1 LSTTLI
7 IIVALVLYVAV
18 YFLYGK
24 RIATNVA
31 KLDPKAKT
39 PAHRLY
45 DGVDYVPS
53 KWPVVFGHHFAS
65 IAGAGPIVGPIVGI
79 TWGWGAAILW
89 IWFGNAFI
97 GAVHDFMAL
106 VASIRYDGKS
116 IQWVAGEVMKP
127 RVSVIFGIFVYIAMV
142 LIIASFTNVVANT
155 FVGVP
160 SVATASLLFIVIAVI
175 IGYLLYWKKQS
186 LVAMTILGLALLIG
200 AIIFSLSNGITM
212 EKTTWMWIL
221 LVYIILAAA
230 LPVTIL
236 LQPRDYLNAYLLVA
250 FLAIGGVAFLIIN
263 QPMTWPAFTDFSAY
277 AIGGKPSPFWPTVP
291 LIIACGSLSGFHA
304 IVGSGT
310 TSKMLSNEMDALR
323 IGYGAMLTE
332 GFLATIVVASLGA
345 FGLEVAKTTAD
356 KVGVAGWVPLGIP
369 QFSQAYA
376 MGANQAFG
384 MSLTFG
390 TTFASLVVCAF
401 ALTSLDTTC
410 RLGRFAWQDFWGR
423 VIPSPA
429 SQATGGYKF
438 LTNRW
443 IASIIAGGLGVYMA
457 TTGGVFSAIWAA
469 FGAANQMLAAVA
481 LMTACV
487 FSTKILRSGQ
497 KCWITLIPA
506 FFLWV
511 TVFAAMIWYIAV
523 MGSSASPL
531 TMGFMI
537 ILTVLAVILLIEALG
552 ALKSGP
558 KK

>member
-1 LSTTLI
+1 LTTTLI
-7 IIVALVLYVAV
+7 VIVALVIYVAV

-31 KLDPKAKT
+31 KLNPMTKT

-65 IAGAGPIVGPIVGI
+65 IAGAGPIVGPIQGI

-106 VASIRYDGKS
+106 VASIRYDGRS

-127 RVSVIFGIFVYIAMV
+127 RVSVIFGIFVYIAMI
-142 LIIASFTNVVANT
+142 LIIASFTNVVMNT

-160 SVATASLLFIVIAVI
+160 SVAMASILFIVIAVI

-186 LVAMTILGLALLIG
+186 LVAMTVLGLVMLVA
-200 AIIFSLSNGITM
+200 AIWFSLSNPLAA
-212 EKTTWMWIL
+212 EASVWRWVL
-221 LVYIILAAA
+221 LIYIILAAA

-236 LQPRDYLNAYLLVA
+236 LQPRDYLNAYLLIA

-263 QPMTWPAFTDFSAY
+263 APLSWPAFTHFDAVL
-277 AIGGKPSPFWPTVP
+277 IGGKNSPFWPTVP
-291 LIIACGSLSGFHA
+291 LVIACGSLSGFHA

-310 TSKMLSNEMDALR
+310 TSKMLNNEMDALR

-332 GFLATIVVASLGA
+332 GFLASIVIASLGA
-345 FGLEVAKTTAD
+345 FGLQVAQKTAAD
-356 KVGVAGWVPLGIP
+356 VGAAGWVVLGIP
-369 QFSQAYA
+369 QFAQAYA

-384 MSLTFG
+384 MSLSFG

-423 VIPSPA
+423 IVNPA
-429 SQATGGYKF
+429 GQSGGGYKF
-438 LTNRW
+438 LTNKW

-457 TTGGVFSAIWAA
+457 TTGGIFSAIWAA

-487 FSTKILRSGQ
+487 FSTKILRGGQ
-497 KCWITLIPA
+497 KCWLTLIPA
-506 FFLWV
+506 FFLWI
-511 TVFAAMIWYIAV
+511 TVFSAMIWYV
-523 MGSSASPL
+523 MTMSGSASPL
-531 TMGFMI
+531 TMGFMFVLI
-537 ILTVLAVILLIEALG
+537 VLAVILLIEAIS
-552 ALKSGP
+552 ALRSGP
-558 KK
+558 GK

>member
-7 IIVALVLYVAV
+7 ILVALVLYVAV

-24 RIATNVA
+24 RLATNVA
-31 KLDPKAKT
+31 KLNPKTET

-45 DGVDYVPS
+45 DGVDYVPG

-89 IWFGNAFI
+89 IWLGNAFI

-116 IQWVAGEVMKP
+116 IQWIAGEVMRP
-127 RVSVIFGIFVYIAMV
+127 RVSVIFGIFVYIAMI
-142 LIIASFTNVVANT
+142 LIIAAFTNVVMST
-155 FVGVP
+155 FIGVP
-160 SVATASLLFIVIAVI
+160 SVATASILFIVIAVI

-186 LVAMTILGLALLIG
+186 LVAMTILGLVLLVL
-200 AIIFSLSNGITM
+200 AIWFSLSNGM
-212 EKTTWMWIL
+212 VAGAGTWRWVL

-250 FLAIGGVAFLIIN
+250 FLVIGGVAFLIIN
-263 QPMTWPAFTDFSAY
+263 HPMTWPAFTSFSAY
-277 AIGGKPSPFWPTVP
+277 TIGGQPSPFWPTVP

-310 TSKMLSNEMDALR
+310 TSKMLNNEMDALR

-332 GFLATIVVASLGA
+332 GFLATVVVASLGA

-356 KVGVAGWVPLGIP
+356 KVGIAGWVPLGIP

-384 MSLTFG
+384 MSVSFG

-423 VIPSPA
+423 VIPKPA
-429 SQATGGYKF
+429 SQSSGGYKV

-443 IASIIAGGLGVYMA
+443 LASIIAGGLGVYMA
-457 TTGGVFSAIWAA
+457 MTGGVFSAIWAG

-487 FSTKILRSGQ
+487 FSTKILRGGQ
-497 KCWITLIPA
+497 KCWLTLIPA

-511 TVFAAMIWYIAV
+511 TVFAAIVWYIAV
-523 MGSSASPL
+523 IGSSASAL
-531 TMGFMI
+531 TVGFMY
-537 ILTVLAVILLIEALG
+537 ILAILAVMLLIEAIG
-552 ALKSGP
+552 ALRSGP

>member
-1 LSTTLI
+1 MTTTLI
-7 IIVALVLYVAV
+7 IVVALVIYVAV

-24 RIATNVA
+24 RIAHSVA
-31 KLDPKAKT
+31 KLDATAKT

-65 IAGAGPIVGPIVGI
+65 IAGAGPIVGPIQGV

-106 VASIRYDGKS
+106 VASIRYDGRS

-127 RVSVIFGIFVYIAMV
+127 RVSVIFGVFVYIAMI
-142 LIIASFTNVVANT
+142 LIIASFTNVVMNT

-160 SVATASLLFIVIAVI
+160 SVAMASVLFILIAVL

-186 LVAMTILGLALLIG
+186 LAAMTALGLVLLVLAIWFSLGNPLTAEASVWRWVLLI
-200 AIIFSLSNGITM
+200 
-212 EKTTWMWIL
+212 
-221 LVYIILAAA
+221 YIILAAA

-250 FLAIGGVAFLIIN
+250 FLVIGGLAFIIIN
-263 QPMTWPAFTDFSAY
+263 EPMSWPAFTSFDAVL
-277 AIGGKPSPFWPTVP
+277 IGGKASPFWPTVP
-291 LIIACGSLSGFHA
+291 LVIACGSLSGFHA

-310 TSKMLSNEMDALR
+310 TSKMLNNEMDALR

-332 GFLATIVVASLGA
+332 GFLATVVVASLGA
-345 FGLEVAKTTAD
+345 FGLEVAQKTAAD
-356 KVGVAGWVPLGIP
+356 VGAAGWVVLGIP

-384 MSLTFG
+384 MSLSFG

-423 VIPSPA
+423 IVSPA
-429 SQATGGYKF
+429 GQSGGGYKF
-438 LTNRW
+438 FTNKW

-481 LMTACV
+481 LITACV
-487 FSTKILRSGQ
+487 FSTKILRGGQ
-497 KCWITLIPA
+497 KCWLTLIPA
-506 FFLWV
+506 FFLWI
-511 TVFAAMIWYIAV
+511 TVFGAMIWYV
-523 MGSSASPL
+523 MTMGPSASPL
-531 TMGFMI
+531 TLGFMY
-537 ILTVLAVILLIEALG
+537 ILIVLAVILLVEALS
-552 ALKSGP
+552 ALRSGP
-558 KK
+558 GK

>member
-1 LSTTLI
+1 LSTTILI
-7 IIVALVLYVAV
+7 LLAAVLYVAV

-31 KLDPKAKT
+31 KLNSATKT

-53 KWPVVFGHHFAS
+53 AWPVVFGHHFAS
-65 IAGAGPIVGPIVGI
+65 IAGAGPIVGPIIGV
-79 TWGWGAAILW
+79 TWGWAPAILW
-89 IWFGNAFI
+89 VWFGNAFI
-97 GAVHDFMAL
+97 GAVHDFMAI

-127 RVSVIFGIFVYIAMV
+127 RVSIVFGIFVYIAMI

-160 SVATASLLFIVIAVI
+160 AVATASLLFIAIAVL

-186 LVAMTILGLALLIG
+186 LLAMTILGLALLAG
-200 AIIFSLSNGITM
+200 AIWFSLGNGIVM
-212 EKTTWMWIL
+212 EKGPWVWII

-236 LQPRDYLNAYLLVA
+236 LQPRDYLNSYLLIA
-250 FLAIGGVAFLIIN
+250 FLGLGGLAFIIIN
-263 QPMTWPAFTDFSAY
+263 APMSWPAFTDFSAY
-277 AIGGKPSPFWPTVP
+277 TIGGQPSPFWPTVP
-291 LIIACGSLSGFHA
+291 LVIACGSLSGFHA

-310 TSKMLSNEMDALR
+310 TSKMLNNEMDALR

-332 GFLATIVVASLGA
+332 GFLATIVIASLGA
-345 FGLEVAKTTAD
+345 FGLTVAKVTAPQ
-356 KVGVAGWVPLGIP
+356 VGAAGWVALGIP

-384 MSLTFG
+384 MSVTFG

-410 RLGRFAWQDFWGR
+410 RLGRFAWQDLFGR
-423 VIPSPA
+423 IVKPA
-429 SQATGGYKF
+429 SQTGGTYKF
-438 LTNRW
+438 FTNKW
-443 IASIIAGGLGVYMA
+443 LASIIAGGLGVYMA
-457 TTGGVFSAIWAA
+457 LTGGVFTAIWAA

-481 LMTACV
+481 LITACV
-487 FSTKILRSGQ
+487 FSTNILRSGQ

-506 FFLWV
+506 FFLWI
-511 TVFAAMIWYIAV
+511 TVFAAMVWYILV
-523 MGSSASPL
+523 VGPTASPL
-531 TMGFMI
+531 TVGFMV
-537 ILTVLAVILLIEALG
+537 ILVILAVILLIEALA
-552 ALKSGP
+552 ALKRGP
-558 KK
+558 NK

>member
-1 LSTTLI
+1 M
-7 IIVALVLYVAV
+7 IVLALVIYVAV
-18 YFLYGK
+18 YVLYGK
-24 RIATNVA
+24 RIAKNVA

-65 IAGAGPIVGPIVGI
+65 IAGAAPIIGPIQGI

-106 VASIRYDGKS
+106 VASIRYDGRS

-127 RVSVIFGIFVYIAMV
+127 RVSVIFGIFVYIAMI
-142 LIIASFTNVVANT
+142 LIIAAFSNVVMST

-160 SVATASLLFIVIAVI
+160 SVAMASVLFIFIAVL

-186 LVAMTILGLALLIG
+186 LVAMTVLGLVLLIA
-200 AIIFSLSNGITM
+200 AIWFSLGNPLTAEAGV
-212 EKTTWMWIL
+212 WRWVL

-250 FLAIGGVAFLIIN
+250 FLVIGGAAFIIIN
-263 QPMTWPAFTDFSAY
+263 APLTWPAFTSFSPVL
-277 AIGGKPSPFWPTVP
+277 IGGKSSPFWPTIP
-291 LIIACGSLSGFHA
+291 LVIACGSLSGFHA
-304 IVGSGT
+304 VVGSGT
-310 TSKMLSNEMDALR
+310 TSKMLNNETDALR

-332 GFLATIVVASLGA
+332 GFLSTIVVTAMGA
-345 FGLEVAKTTAD
+345 FGLEVAKKAAAD
-356 KVGVAGWVPLGIP
+356 VGAAGWVVLGIP
-369 QFSQAYA
+369 QFSEAYA

-384 MSLTFG
+384 MSMSFG

-423 VIPSPA
+423 IVSPA
-429 SQATGGYKF
+429 TQAGGGYKLF
-438 LTNRW
+438 TNRW
-443 IASIIAGGLGVYMA
+443 VASIIAGGLGIYVA
-457 TTGGVFSAIWAA
+457 TTGGLFSAIWAA

-497 KCWITLIPA
+497 KCWMTLIPA
-506 FFLWV
+506 FFLWI
-511 TVFAAMIWYIAV
+511 TVFAAMIWYVMV
-523 MGSSASPL
+523 MGGSASPL
-531 TMGFMI
+531 TMGFMY
-537 ILTVLAVILLIEALG
+537 ILIVLAVILLIEALS
-552 ALKSGP
+552 ALRSGS
-558 KK
+558 K

>member
-7 IIVALVLYVAV
+7 IILALVIYVLV
-18 YFLYGK
+18 YLLYGRRLAK
-24 RIATNVA
+24 NVA
-31 KLDPKAKT
+31 KLNAATPT

-65 IAGAGPIVGPIVGI
+65 IAGAGPIVGPIQGV

-106 VASIRYDGKS
+106 VASIRYDGRS
-116 IQWVAGEVMKP
+116 IQWVAGEVMAP
-127 RVSVIFGIFVYIAMV
+127 RVSVVFGIFVYIAMI
-142 LIIASFTNVVANT
+142 LIIAAFTNVVMST

-160 SVATASLLFIVIAVI
+160 SVAMASLLFIVIAVI
-175 IGYLLYWKKQS
+175 IGYLLYWRKQS
-186 LVAMTILGLALLIG
+186 LAAMTVLGLVLLAL
-200 AIIFSLSNGITM
+200 AIWFSLSNPLTAGTDV
-212 EKTTWMWIL
+212 WRWVL

-250 FLAIGGVAFLIIN
+250 FLVIGGVAFLIIN
-263 QPMTWPAFTDFSAY
+263 APLNWPAFTSFDAHL
-277 AIGGKPSPFWPTVP
+277 IGGVKSPFWPTVP
-291 LIIACGSLSGFHA
+291 LVIACGSLSGFHA

-310 TSKMLSNEMDALR
+310 TSKMLNNETDALR

-332 GFLATIVVASLGA
+332 GFLATVVVASLGA
-345 FGLEVAKTTAD
+345 FGLQVAQKTAAD
-356 KVGVAGWVPLGIP
+356 VGAAGWVVLGIP
-369 QFSQAYA
+369 QFSEAYA

-384 MSLTFG
+384 MSVSFG

-410 RLGRFAWQDFWGR
+410 RLGRFAWQDFFGR
-423 VIPSPA
+423 VIKPA
-429 SQATGGYKF
+429 SQSGGGYKF
-438 LTNRW
+438 ITNRW
-443 IASIIAGGLGVYMA
+443 LASIVAGGLGVYMA

-481 LMTACV
+481 MMAACV
-487 FSTKILRSGQ
+487 FSTKVLRAGQ
-497 KCWITLIPA
+497 KCWLTLIPA

-511 TVFAAMIWYIAV
+511 TVFAAMIWYVLVI
-523 MGSSASPL
+523 GNSASPL
-531 TMGFMI
+531 TVGFMV
-537 ILTVLAVILLIEALG
+537 ILIVLAVILLIEALRS
-552 ALKSGP
+552 LRS
-558 KK
+558 

>member
-1 LSTTLI
+1 MTTTLI
-7 IIVALVLYVAV
+7 ILIALVLYVAV
-18 YFLYGK
+18 YLLYGK
-24 RIATNVA
+24 RIAHNVA
-31 KLDPKAKT
+31 KLDATAKT

-45 DGVDYVPS
+45 DGVDYVPG

-65 IAGAGPIVGPIVGI
+65 IAGAGPIVGPIQGV

-106 VASIRYDGKS
+106 VASIRYDGRS
-116 IQWVAGEVMKP
+116 IQWVAGDVMKP
-127 RVSVIFGIFVYIAMV
+127 RVSVIFGIFVYIAMI
-142 LIIASFTNVVANT
+142 LIIASFTNVVMST

-160 SVATASLLFIVIAVI
+160 SVAMASILFIVIAVI

-186 LVAMTILGLALLIG
+186 LVAMTVLGLVLLVLAIWFSLGNPLTAEAGVWRWVLLI
-200 AIIFSLSNGITM
+200 
-212 EKTTWMWIL
+212 
-221 LVYIILAAA
+221 YIILAAA

-250 FLAIGGVAFLIIN
+250 FLVIGGLAFVIIN
-263 QPMTWPAFTDFSAY
+263 EPLSWPAFTSFDAVL
-277 AIGGKPSPFWPTVP
+277 IGGKPSPFWPTVP

-310 TSKMLSNEMDALR
+310 TSKMLNNEMDALR

-332 GFLATIVVASLGA
+332 GFLATVVVASLGA
-345 FGLEVAKTTAD
+345 FGLEVAKKTAAD
-356 KVGVAGWVPLGIP
+356 VGAAGWTVLGIP

-384 MSLTFG
+384 MSLSFG

-423 VIPSPA
+423 VVSPGA
-429 SQATGGYKF
+429 QSGGGYKF
-438 LTNRW
+438 FTNRW
-443 IASIIAGGLGVYMA
+443 VASIIAGGLGVYIA
-457 TTGGVFSAIWAA
+457 TTGGLFSAIWAA

-487 FSTKILRSGQ
+487 FSTKILRGGQ
-497 KCWITLIPA
+497 KCWMTLIPA
-506 FFLWV
+506 FFLWI
-511 TVFAAMIWYIAV
+511 TVFAAMIWYV
-523 MGSSASPL
+523 MNMAGSASPI
-531 TMGFMI
+531 TMGFMV
-537 ILTVLAVILLIEALG
+537 ILIVLAVILLIEALSS
-552 ALKSGP
+552 LRGP

>member
-1 LSTTLI
+1 MSTTLLI
-7 IIVALVLYVAV
+7 IIALAIYVAV

-24 RIATNVA
+24 RIAHNVA
-31 KLDPKAKT
+31 KLDSTAKT

-45 DGVDYVPS
+45 DGVDYVPG

-65 IAGAGPIVGPIVGI
+65 IAGAGPIVGPIQGI

-142 LIIASFTNVVANT
+142 LIIASFTNVVMNT

-160 SVATASLLFIVIAVI
+160 AVATASILFIFIAVL
-175 IGYLLYWKKQS
+175 IGWLLYWKKQG
-186 LVAMTILGLALLIG
+186 LVPMTILGLVLLVA
-200 AIIFSLSNGITM
+200 AIIFSLSHGWKA
-212 EKTTWMWIL
+212 EASVWRWVL
-221 LVYIILAAA
+221 LIYIILAAA

-250 FLAIGGVAFLIIN
+250 FLVIGGLAFVIIN
-263 QPMTWPAFTDFSAY
+263 APMTWPAFTHFDAVL
-277 AIGGKPSPFWPTVP
+277 IGGKNSPFWPTVP
-291 LIIACGSLSGFHA
+291 LVIACGSLSGFHA

-310 TSKMLSNEMDALR
+310 TSKMLNNEMDALR

-332 GFLATIVVASLGA
+332 GFLATVVVASLGA
-345 FGLEVAKTTAD
+345 FGLEVAKKTAAD
-356 KVGVAGWVPLGIP
+356 VGAAGWTVLGIP
-369 QFSQAYA
+369 QFSTAYA

-384 MSLTFG
+384 MSVSFG

-423 VIPSPA
+423 VVNPA
-429 SQATGGYKF
+429 SQSSGGYKF
-438 LTNRW
+438 FTNRW
-443 IASIIAGGLGVYMA
+443 VASIIAGGLGVYVA
-457 TTGGVFSAIWAA
+457 TTGGIFSAIWAA

-487 FSTKILRSGQ
+487 FSTKILRGGQ
-497 KCWITLIPA
+497 KCWMTLIPA
-506 FFLWV
+506 FFLWI
-511 TVFAAMIWYIAV
+511 TVFGAMIWYLMTMA
-523 MGSSASPL
+523 GSASPL
-531 TMGFMI
+531 TMGFMA

-552 ALKSGP
+552 ALRSSP

>member
-1 LSTTLI
+1 VSTTLM
-7 IIVALVLYVAV
+7 IVLAAVIYVLVYV
-18 YFLYGK
+18 LYGK
-24 RIATNVA
+24 RIARDVA
-31 KLDPKAKT
+31 KLDAKNET

-106 VASIRYDGKS
+106 ISSVRYDGRS
-116 IQWVAGEVMKP
+116 VQWIAGEVMRP
-127 RVSVIFGIFVYIAMV
+127 RVSIIFGIFVYIAMI
-142 LIIASFTNVVANT
+142 LIIAAFTNVVANT

-160 SVATASLLFIVIAVI
+160 SVATASILFIVIAVI
-175 IGYLLYWKKQS
+175 MGYFLYWRKQS
-186 LVAMTILGLALLIG
+186 LVVWTVIGLVLLIAAIIGSQSMPLAL
-200 AIIFSLSNGITM
+200 
-212 EKTTWMWIL
+212 EKTPWMWIL

-250 FLAIGGVAFLIIN
+250 FLALGGVAFLVIN
-263 QPMTWPAFTDFSAY
+263 EPLSWPAFTDFSAY
-277 AIGGKPSPFWPTVP
+277 TIGGKASPFWPTVP

-310 TSKMLSNEMDALR
+310 TSKMLDNEIHALR
-323 IGYGAMLTE
+323 IGYGGMLTE

-345 FGLEVAKTTAD
+345 FGLKVAGVSAAE
-356 KVGVAGWVPLGIP
+356 VGVQGWTPLGIP
-369 QFSQAYA
+369 QFSEAYA

-384 MSLTFG
+384 MSMDFG
-390 TTFASLVVCAF
+390 ITFASLVVCAF

-410 RLGRFAWQDFWGR
+410 RLGRFAWVDLWGR
-423 VIPSPA
+423 FIPSQ
-429 SQATGGYKF
+429 SGGAYRV
-438 LTNRW
+438 LSNRW
-443 IASIIAGGLGVYMA
+443 LASLIAGGLGVYIA

-481 LMTACV
+481 LIAACV
-487 FSTKILRSGQ
+487 FSTNILRGGQ

-511 TVFAAMIWYIAV
+511 TVFGAMVWYIMV
-523 MGSSASPL
+523 MSGSASPL
-531 TMGFMI
+531 TLGFMV
-537 ILTVLAVILLIEALG
+537 ILVILAVILLIEAIS
-552 ALKSGP
+552 ALKRGP
-558 KK
+558 QK